1 MTTTMRIKP
10 DPVADH
16 VPETPAVERV
26 HPPRWLIS
34 HLVNPIARR
43 VLRHNRGQMSQYILL
58 LGFKG
63 RRSGRRYEVPVA
75 YRRIDGRLAI
85 FTNSGWRHNFV
96 GEAEVKVTLQG
107 VTHAGTATLASDPHE
122 VALAYQRF
130 IEESTESDISVTY
143 QQLGIKVNV
152 KRVPTLDEL
161 ESMAKKS
168 GLSIVWLDLV
178 T

>member
-1 MTTTMRIKP
+1 MTTTTRTKS
-10 DPVADH
+10 DH
-16 VPETPAVERV
+16 VAHHVHEAPAVERV

-63 RRSGRRYEVPVA
+63 RRSGRIYEVPVA

-85 FTNSGWRHNFV
+85 FTNSPWRHNFE
-96 GEAEVKVTLQG
+96 GGAEMRVTVEG
-107 VTHAGTATLASDPHE
+107 VTHTAHASLASDPYQ
-122 VALAYQRF
+122 VALAYERF
-130 IEESTESDISVTY
+130 IRESTESDISVTF

-152 KRVPTLDEL
+152 RRVPTLEEL
-161 ESMAKKS
+161 ESMARAS
-168 GLSIVWLDLV
+168 GLSIVWLDLAD
-178 T
+178 

>member
-1 MTTTMRIKP
+1 MTTATRVEP
-10 DPVADH
+10 DVVAGR
-16 VPETPAVERV
+16 VPEAPPVERV

-63 RRSGRRYEVPVA
+63 RHSGRRYEVPVA
-75 YRRIDGRLAI
+75 YRRINGRLAI
-85 FTNSGWRHNFV
+85 FTNSGWRHNFA
-96 GEAEVKVTLQG
+96 GGAEVKVTLQG
-107 VTHAGTATLASDPHE
+107 VTHTAQASLSSEPRE

-130 IEESTESDISVTY
+130 IEESTEPDISVTY

-152 KRVPTLDEL
+152 NRVPTLEEL
-161 ESMAKKS
+161 ESMARAS